1 MRFAFLLCFALALP
15 AKAQQ
20 QGSTITLSCDGT
32 SKPIAVS
39 GAEPD
44 PITNLGIIVNGADRT
59 VTFTDHVTP
68 ITGLTA
74 AQVSF
79 QGSQS
84 SAPYGVKI
92 DETIDG
98 QIDRVTG
105 YTNINFFYG
114 NGMGSTS
121 WELKCRP
128 AARLF

>member
-1 MRFAFLLCFALALP
+1 MRFALLLFLALTLP

-20 QGSTITLSCDGT
+20 QGSTITLSCDGI
-32 SKPIAVS
+32 SKLIAGS
-39 GAEPD
+39 D
-44 PITNLGIIVNGADRT
+44 QDHPITNLGIIVDGADRT

-74 AQVSF
+74 TQVTF
-79 QGSQS
+79 KGSQS

-105 YTNINFFYG
+105 YANINFFYG

-128 AARLF
+128 ATRLF